1 MRLEQFEYIITIA
14 QCRSLSQAAK
24 ELFITQPTLSINLQ
38 NIEAELGFPIFSRSY
53 KGVELTPKGQEL
65 YEIALRIQQQLE
77 NVKRL
82 SREELCGGKLELA
95 AVPVFCNAA
104 MLMLIK
110 QLKETNSALELNIHE
125 IPRGEALPVLVEKKV
140 RMSIGL
146 FMAGEAPQLH
156 QMAAQNQL
164 LVEPLF
170 RDQMFAFL
178 PKNHPLVEE
187 KQIKLKQLEGEQAIL
202 LRDNINEFLMEEYV
216 PERILKHCY
225 CFRERDSVLKAVSKG
240 MGYSVL
246 PGLMAMDNIYVNT
259 ELVSVVPLAG
269 NSASITLY
277 LAYSACKALT
287 SEENLVK
294 RILVQM
300 CSGFRKKIQ
309 QQAHVEISDDAA
321 DMNLFY

>member
-202 LRDNINEFLMEEYV
+202 LRDNINEFLMEE
-216 PERILKHCY
+216 RILKHCY